1 MEIGERL
8 KELRKKRGMSQ
19 VELSKVSGVSQQ
31 AISNT
36 ETGRNDPSAET
47 IRMLSSALG
56 VSTSELLGEDF
67 ILEEHKLTPRE
78 YKMISEFRKLN
89 PSGQKHMIELAT
101 MYQNLEEYRR
111 K

>member
-1 MEIGERL
+1 
-8 KELRKKRGMSQ
+8 
-19 VELSKVSGVSQQ
+19 
-31 AISNT
+31 
-36 ETGRNDPSAET
+36 
-47 IRMLSSALG
+47 MLSNALG